1 MNEQRPGASSSGA
14 GRDVKAARETRPRPP
29 LATLLAEAGVASEEQ
44 LRLATAEGMGSGE
57 RLGEVV
63 LRRGWIDEQG
73 LAQVL
78 ARQWQLPFLAN
89 EAARLAALA
98 PRLLPAEL
106 ARALAACPVE
116 SATPLLAL
124 AEPSEERFASLTAAL
139 GDVELGF
146 AVVTPG
152 TLARLCDELERA
164 EREAASASAR
174 EAEEVEPLAAAMD
187 EATRALAALRAQ
199 VAGLSERRQREEA
212 ELERYRERLAQL
224 EDERTQA
231 GEERQRLEE
240 ALGHQRELL
249 ATLRERLAEAQAL
262 LEEGKPHVGDSSLAC
277 DSQRAPPGVRVHL

>member
-1 MNEQRPGASSSGA
+1 MNERPEASSSGA
-14 GRDVKAARETRPRPP
+14 GRKVEAARETRPRPS

-63 LRRGWIDEQG
+63 LRRGWIDERG

-78 ARQWQLPFLAN
+78 ARQWQLPFLAD
-89 EAARLAALA
+89 EDARLEPRA

-116 SATPLLAL
+116 AAAPLLAL
-124 AEPSEERFASLTAAL
+124 AEPSEERLASLAAAL
-139 GDVELGF
+139 GDVVPGF
-146 AVVTPG
+146 AVVTSS

-164 EREAASASAR
+164 ERQAASPSAR
-174 EAEEVEPLAAAMD
+174 EAGEVEQLEPLSAAID
-187 EATRALAALRAQ
+187 EATRALAVLHAQ
-199 VAGLSERRQREEA
+199 VAELSERRQREEA
-212 ELERYRERLAQL
+212 ELERYRERLLQL

-231 GEERQRLEE
+231 RDERHRLEE

-249 ATLRERLAEAQAL
+249 ETLRGRLAEAQAL
-262 LEEGKPHVGDSSLAC
+262 LEEG
-277 DSQRAPPGVRVHL
+277 

>member
-1 MNEQRPGASSSGA
+1 MNERPGASSSGA
-14 GRDVKAARETRPRPP
+14 GREVEAARETRPRPS

-78 ARQWQLPFLAN
+78 ARQWQLPFLAD
-89 EAARLAALA
+89 EAARLAPRA

-116 SATPLLAL
+116 AAAPLLAL
-124 AEPSEERFASLTAAL
+124 VEPSEERFASLAAAL
-139 GDVELGF
+139 GDLEIGF

-152 TLARLCDELERA
+152 TLARLCDELERT

-174 EAEEVEPLAAAMD
+174 QAAEEAAEVEQLELLAAAID
-187 EATRALAALRAQ
+187 EATRALAGLRAQ
-199 VAGLSERRQREEA
+199 VAELSERRQREEV

-231 GEERQRLEE
+231 REERHRLEE
-240 ALGHQRELL
+240 VLGHQRELL

-262 LEEGKPHVGDSSLAC
+262 LDEG
-277 DSQRAPPGVRVHL
+277 

>member
-1 MNEQRPGASSSGA
+1 MNEHRPVAGSSGS
-14 GRDVKAARETRPRPP
+14 GREVGAAREGRPRPS

-63 LRRGWIDEQG
+63 LRRGWIDEHG

-78 ARQWQLPFLAN
+78 ARQWQLPFLAD
-89 EAARLAALA
+89 EAARLDPQA

-116 SATPLLAL
+116 AAAPLLAI
-124 AEPSEERFASLTAAL
+124 AEPSEERFASLAAAI
-139 GDVELGF
+139 GDSELGF

-152 TLARLCDELERA
+152 TLARLCDELAGA
-164 EREAASASAR
+164 EREAVSPDV
-174 EAEEVEPLAAAMD
+174 AEEAARGEHVEPLAATLE
-187 EATRALAALRAQ
+187 EATRVLNALHGQ
-199 VAGLSERRQREEA
+199 VAELSKRRQREEA

-231 GEERQRLEE
+231 EDERQRLEKE
-240 ALGHQRELL
+240 LGQLRELL

-262 LEEGKPHVGDSSLAC
+262 LEDG
-277 DSQRAPPGVRVHL
+277 

>member
-1 MNEQRPGASSSGA
+1 MNEHRPVASSSGSS
-14 GRDVKAARETRPRPP
+14 REVDAARETRPRPS
-29 LATLLAEAGVASEEQ
+29 LAALLAEAGVASEAQ

-78 ARQWQLPFLAN
+78 ARQWQLPFLPN
-89 EAARLAALA
+89 EAARLEPQA

-116 SATPLLAL
+116 AAAPLLAV
-124 AEPSEERFASLTAAL
+124 AEPSEERFASLAAAI
-139 GDVELGF
+139 GDSELGF

-164 EREAASASAR
+164 ERETAPEA
-174 EAEEVEPLAAAMD
+174 AEEAARTEQVEPLAATLE
-187 EATRALAALRAQ
+187 EATRVLGALHGQ
-199 VAGLSERRQREEA
+199 VAELSERRQREEA
-212 ELERYRERLAQL
+212 EVERSRERLAQL

-231 GEERQRLEE
+231 EGERQRLEE
-240 ALGHQRELL
+240 ELGQLRELL

-262 LEEGKPHVGDSSLAC
+262 LEEG
-277 DSQRAPPGVRVHL
+277 

>member
-1 MNEQRPGASSSGA
+1 MNEHRPVASSSDSGSEVEA
-14 GRDVKAARETRPRPP
+14 VRATRPRPS
-29 LATLLAEAGVASEEQ
+29 LATLLAEAGVASEDQ
-44 LRLATAEGMGSGE
+44 LRLATAEGMESGE

-89 EAARLAALA
+89 EAARLVPHA
-98 PRLLPAEL
+98 PQLLPAEL

-116 SATPLLAL
+116 AATLLFAL
-124 AEPSEERFASLTAAL
+124 AEPSEERFASLAAAL
-139 GDVELGF
+139 GDLELGF

-164 EREAASASAR
+164 ERETASAPHEATEDAA
-174 EAEEVEPLAAAMD
+174 EAELVEPLAAAIED
-187 EATRALAALRAQ
+187 ATRAVAALPGQ
-199 VAGLSERRQREEA
+199 VAKLSERRQRETA
-212 ELERYRERLAQL
+212 ELERSRERVARL

-231 GEERQRLEE
+231 REERQRLEE
-240 ALGHQRELL
+240 ALGQQRELL

-262 LEEGKPHVGDSSLAC
+262 LEEG
-277 DSQRAPPGVRVHL
+277 